1 MLGPILS
8 AVALAQVKNRAERA
22 ARNMVLT
29 LAAGLMAAVAVGFL
43 VAAGFAALL
52 PVTGPI
58 WTSVIAAV
66 LFGAIALVFF
76 GMKRANRPPDRT
88 PLTGAAMLGAVGGG
102 TAKAAA
108 SAGDRPRYGRPSM
121 LSRLSSNKMMVILPA
136 AAFAV
141 AVIAGRRN
149 RARRWDDERWD

>member
-8 AVALAQVKNRAERA
+8 AVALAQLKNRAERA
-22 ARNMVLT
+22 ARNMALS

-43 VAAGFAALL
+43 VAAGFVALL

-66 LFGAIALVFF
+66 LFAAIALVFF
-76 GMKRANRPPDRT
+76 AMKRANRPPDRT
-88 PLTGAAMLGAVGGG
+88 PLAGAAMLGAVGGG
-102 TAKAAA
+102 TAKVAAG
-108 SAGDRPRYGRPSM
+108 GDRPRYGRPSM
-121 LSRLSSNKMMVILPA
+121 LSRLASNKMMVILPA

-149 RARRWDDERWD
+149 RARRWDDDRWD